1 MGKYVYIRFIRWNKI
16 VFELGTEY
24 WENTW
29 MPKHDELCEKH
40 GVKLLKRGGSY
51 GNQYNSAWIYE
62 TDKPLAEFIEFTN
75 DVGNLHEES
84 IIDFTE
90 TITVV

>member
-1 MGKYVYIRFIRWNKI
+1 MGKYVYIRFIRWTKKARDI
-16 VFELGTEY
+16 GSEY
-24 WENTW
+24 YENTW

-40 GVKLLKRGGSY
+40 GVKLLKMGGAY
-51 GNQYNSAWIYE
+51 GSQYHSAFIYE

-75 DVGNLHEES
+75 DVGNIHEERF
-84 IIDFTE
+84 IDLPE